1 MSKNILH
8 IDDEQPIRAIVA
20 DMLAIHGYRIRSV
33 ATLEEA
39 LAAVRAEAPDL
50 IISDLQ
56 LQAADGLEIL
66 AQLHAIKQ
74 WTPVIVLTGVLMDPK
89 VVRETVGALVSA
101 YIEKT
106 GPLSAVVAEVQR
118 LIGPAD

>member
-20 DMLAIHGYRIRSV
+20 DVLAIHGYRMRSV

-56 LQAADGLEIL
+56 LQAADGLEII
-66 AQLHAIKQ
+66 AQLHAIRQ
-74 WTPVIVLTGVLMDPK
+74 WTPVILLTGVLMDPK
-89 VVRETVGALVSA
+89 VVRETVGALVSS

>member
-56 LQAADGLEIL
+56 LQAADGLEII

-89 VVRETVGALVSA
+89 VVREMVGAKVSA